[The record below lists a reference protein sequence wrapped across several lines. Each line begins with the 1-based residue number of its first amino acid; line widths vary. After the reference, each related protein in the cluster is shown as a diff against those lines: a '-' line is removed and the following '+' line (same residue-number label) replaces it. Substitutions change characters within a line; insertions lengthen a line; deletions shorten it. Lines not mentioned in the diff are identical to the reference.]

1 MRHIALSHEAL
12 TLSSQIRLIHC
23 HLTWNTYI
31 VISHQTRTLS
41 SHMRHIHCHLTWD
54 TYIVISH
61 ETNCHFTWDT
71 LSSNMRRLHSS
82 FHIRHM
88 YTVSS
93 NMRHRN
99 CNCRWDTYIVIT
111 HVSYITLDIYI
122 VSLVNRWCYFVINL
136 IFLCSNIYKIPL
148 TERDLCFGYLYNLAF

>member
-1 MRHIALSHEAL
+1 MRHL
-12 TLSSQIRLIHC
+12 HC
-23 HLTWNTYI
+23 HLRSDSYI
-31 VISHQTRTLS
+31 VISHETLTLS
-41 SHMRHIHCHLTWD
+41 SHIRLVHCHLTWD

-61 ETNCHFTWDT
+61 ETLILSSHMRQIVISHETHCHLTWDT
-71 LSSNMRRLHSS
+71 YIHLS

-99 CNCRWDTYIVIT
+99 CNCSWDTYIVIT

-122 VSLVNRWCYFVINL
+122 VSLVNRCCYFVINL